1 MTTPDNAAAVRR
13 LEDEALEFTRQL
25 IRIESVNTGDLATI
39 GDGETRAARLVQE
52 WLGEVGI
59 EGEFVE
65 PHPGRGSFVA
75 RIPGSAPSAPALL
88 AHSHL
93 DVVPVD
99 ARDWTAPPFGAEVR
113 DGFLYGRGAVDM
125 KHFAGTLVAVARH
138 FAREGVRPRRD
149 LVLAFLADEEA
160 GGVWGSR
167 WLVRNRPELFAGV
180 TESISEVGGF
190 SVPLDASGRRAYLLA
205 TGEKGPATVALTARG
220 SARHASGLSS
230 ENTVVALA
238 EAVARIGAYEFPV
251 ARTAA
256 LEAFLDAFG
265 RARGRAFD
273 EATLEAELAEL
284 EIAGPLVGAGI
295 RTTATPTVLEAGGK
309 PNVVPGRASALVD
322 VRVIPGQDEL
332 VRATL
337 RELAGPDV
345 EVEERA
351 WYRGTES
358 PADGPFVDVLR
369 EAIAVEDAEGEV
381 VPYMLPASTD
391 NKHFSKLGIA
401 GYGFTPLRVPLDFD
415 VFAQFHAADERV
427 PVEALQFGSRVT
439 ASILAR
445 A

>member
-1 MTTPDNAAAVRR
+1 MTTPDDGSAVRR
-13 LEDEALEFTRQL
+13 LEAEALEFTRQL
-25 IRIESVNTGDLATI
+25 IRIESVNTGSLAPI
-39 GDGETRAARLVQE
+39 GDGEARAARLVQE
-52 WLGEVGI
+52 WLAEVGI

-75 RIPGSAPSAPALL
+75 RIPGTDPAAPALL

-113 DGFLYGRGAVDM
+113 DGMLIGRGAVDM

-138 FAREGVRPRRD
+138 FARVGVRPRRD

-167 WLVRNRPELFAGV
+167 WLVRNRPELFEGV

-205 TGEKGPATVALTARG
+205 TGEKGPATVALTANG
-220 SARHASGLSS
+220 SARHASGLST
-230 ENTVVALA
+230 ENSVVALA

-251 ARTAA
+251 ARTRT
-256 LEAFLDAFG
+256 LEAFLEAFG
-265 RARGRAFD
+265 RARGRPFD
-273 EATLEAELAEL
+273 EATLEADLAGL

-295 RTTATPTVLEAGGK
+295 RTTATPTVLTAGGK
-309 PNVVPGRASALVD
+309 PNVVPARASALVD

-337 RELAGPDV
+337 RELAGPDI

-351 WYRGTES
+351 WYRGTKS
-358 PADGPFVDVLR
+358 PASGPFVDVLR
-369 EAIAVEDAEGEV
+369 AAIAVEDAQGEV

-427 PVEALQFGSRVT
+427 PVEALEFGARVT
-439 ASILAR
+439 ASILKR